1 MSERRVFSI
10 VAASIVL
17 LAAGVPAAT
26 THAATAAKTAPATT
40 EQRTGTAAA
49 ADKDGD
55 VSADA
60 TRDAV
65 EDLEQRIEDLERRL
79 NEPERHAA
87 LDRLLFQGDFRF
99 EAHTIQAKIPD
110 HFDGMVLQ
118 NLIVKT
124 LFYFQQVGAPPE
136 SIADLDA
143 QIESHYAD
151 WLLFTSKLTF
161 GQLKEAMAGF
171 DPALQQQLFA
181 MYLPAAFVPGA
192 NADNDILYTNRLRLR
207 IRARVGDNVTFDGRL
222 SMYKVWGDST
232 GVRVFNGQPTT
243 INIDG
248 TTANVPNSDILRVER
263 AYFSWNDI
271 GGLPVYLSIGRRPS
285 TGGVPLN
292 FRHDEPRGGTPAG
305 SVIDFQFDGL
315 TFGWHINDFS
325 TLRLCYGVGYES
337 GFGNGQVLK
346 NPADRLDDV
355 QLLGI
360 NWDVWDTDD
369 MFVQLTVAKAFDVTD
384 GFNGLVVLP
393 ADPVTGQAIPAPV
406 ILRYTPSAHLGD
418 LDLASVVFQRSD
430 GPVDWFVSANYV
442 ESSPNGVTTPFGG
455 LFSDPFEAPQDRSG
469 SMFYGGVR
477 LRFNDDRTKIGVE
490 YNHGSR
496 YWFNFAAAEDEI
508 IAPKT
513 QTRGDVWEV
522 YLTHRIE
529 NRFLVKLDYIDY
541 SYDYSGSG
549 WLLGTPKDL
558 ETQPVLGF
566 PTYDSARKFALSL
579 MARW

>member
-1 MSERRVFSI
+1 
-10 VAASIVL
+10 
-17 LAAGVPAAT
+17 AG
-26 THAATAAKTAPATT
+26 
-40 EQRTGTAAA
+40 GS
-49 ADKDGD
+49 ADTDGD

-60 TRDAV
+60 TRNAV
-65 EDLEQRIEDLERRL
+65 EDLEQRIEDLEQRL
-79 NEPERHAA
+79 SEPERHVA

-99 EAHTIQAKIPD
+99 EAHSIRATIPE

-124 LFYFQQVGAPPE
+124 LFYFQQVGAPPG
-136 SIADLDA
+136 SIADLEA

-161 GQLKEAMAGF
+161 DQIKQSMAGF

-181 MYLPAAFVPGA
+181 MYLPAAFVPAGD
-192 NADNDILYTNRLRLR
+192 ADNDILYTNRLRLR
-207 IRARVGDNVTFDGRL
+207 VRARVADNVTFDGRL

-232 GVRVFNGQPTT
+232 GVQVFNGQPTT

-248 TTANVPNSDILRVER
+248 TTAGVPNSDILRVER

-292 FRHDEPRGGTPAG
+292 FRQDEPRGGTPAG

-315 TFGWHINDFS
+315 TLGWHINDFS

-346 NPADRLDDV
+346 SPADRLDDV

-369 MFVQLTVAKAFDVTD
+369 MFVQLTLARAFDVTD

-393 ADPVTGQAIPAPV
+393 VDPVTGERIPAPV
-406 ILRYTPSAHLGD
+406 VLRFTPSAHLGD
-418 LDLASVVFQRSD
+418 LDLGSVVFQRSD
-430 GPVDWFVSANYV
+430 GPVDWFVSANYMQ
-442 ESSPNGVTTPFGG
+442 SRPDGVTTPFGG
-455 LFSDPFEAPQDRSG
+455 LLADPFETPQDHSATMVYAGLR
-469 SMFYGGVR
+469 F
-477 LRFNDDRTKIGVE
+477 RFNDDRTKVGLE

-496 YWFNFAAAEDEI
+496 YWFNFAAAEDDI
-508 IAPKT
+508 VAPKT
-513 QTRGDVWEV
+513 NTRGDVWEA
-522 YLTHRIE
+522 YLTHRIDK
-529 NRFLVKLDYIDY
+529 RFIVKLDYIDY

-558 ETQPVLGF
+558 GSRPILGF
-566 PTYDSARKFALSL
+566 PAFDSVSKLALAVI
-579 MARW
+579 ARW